1 MLVKIKKITPIV
13 IASMFAVSLN
23 FIGAGQAQAACSS
36 FDSRSWEGY
45 WTVEP
50 DEELGIEGVGVKG
63 VYGSYLMTSVFG
75 GRENEREVLKL
86 TKTWKDKTK
95 NKKLKSKITKFER
108 LLKKYIP
115 QPLALG
121 AYQEMDF
128 AFNDLDYTLENNLC

>member
-1 MLVKIKKITPIV
+1 MLMKIKKITPIV

-45 WTVEP
+45 WKVEP
-50 DEELGIEGVGVKG
+50 DEELGIEGDGVKG
-63 VYGSYLMTSVFG
+63 VYGAYLMASVFG
-75 GRENEREVLKL
+75 GRERDKEVLKL

-115 QPLALG
+115 QPGSLS
-121 AYQEMDF
+121 AYPEINF
-128 AFNDLDYTLENNLC
+128 VFEDLDYTLENDLC

>member
-1 MLVKIKKITPIV
+1 VLIKIKKITPIV
-13 IASMFAVSLN
+13 IASMLAVSLN

-50 DEELGIEGVGVKG
+50 DEELGIEGDGVDG
-63 VYGSYLMTSVFG
+63 VNAAYLMASVFG
-75 GRENEREVLKL
+75 DRESDKEVLRL

-115 QPLALG
+115 QPLRLS
-121 AYQEMDF
+121 AYPEMDF
-128 AFNDLDYTLENNLC
+128 VYKDLEYTLENDLC

>member
-1 MLVKIKKITPIV
+1 MNKALLTRVVITSLL
-13 IASMFAVSLN
+13 ALNLN
-23 FIGAGQAQAACSS
+23 FVGASQAQAACSD
-36 FDSRSWEGY
+36 FDRRAWEGY
-45 WTVEP
+45 WKVEP
-50 DEELGIEGVGVKG
+50 DEELGIEGVVGARG
-63 VYGSYLMTSVFG
+63 VYGYYLLTSVFG

-115 QPLALG
+115 QPAALG
-121 AYQEMDF
+121 DYQEMDF